1 MTGRMMIT
9 LTVATMMTI
18 FFLPALDAAWFQ
30 VRRTVAPD
38 LDFAPATAA

>member
-1 MTGRMMIT
+1 MMGRMTST

-30 VRRTVAPD
+30 VRRTVAPE
-38 LDFAPATAA
+38 LDFAPAAVA